1 MAITKCPIP
10 VPTVNEFTPSLR
22 AARKCARTSDHVME
36 TIMSKTNH
44 ASYGAAA
51 TSERELTEDDLALV
65 SGGKDTPKL
74 LEYFSKGKVFTT
86 VETRHRWPPL
96 KRQLEQA
103 HEQDHCNQHR
113 CNERANTR
121 TNGG

>member
-44 ASYGAAA
+44 TSYGAAA
-51 TSERELTEDDLALV
+51 TSERELTIDELEHV
-65 SGGKDTPKL
+65 SGGISLSYREFKV
-74 LEYFSKGKVFTT
+74 EYTAQKTT
-86 VETRHRWPPL
+86 
-96 KRQLEQA
+96 
-103 HEQDHCNQHR
+103 
-113 CNERANTR
+113 
-121 TNGG
+121 